1 MKIQIRSPKDGRW
14 IRGTADKAKK
24 SFRDFGNHIVSEG
37 KSILRQ
43 KGKRA
48 SGTLASDFKSKFVTT
63 RSGMEL
69 TFDFGGAKDYWRFID
84 QGVRGTGGAKKGR
97 TKKGEQSSRGGTGIA
112 RGAGSPYRFKY
123 DNPAGDLVTA
133 LKSWIRS
140 KSISLKDN
148 MNVTQTA
155 FAMGYSIKRRGLER
169 TLFFTKPYEKLIKKG
184 EKAVAEAYA
193 KDVENLI
200 AKIPKVIGTHRVR
213 L

>member
-69 TFDFGGAKDYWRFID
+69 TFDFGGARDYWRFSD
-84 QGVRGTGGAKKGR
+84 QGVRGKGGFKG
-97 TKKGEQSSRGGTGIA
+97 SGGA
-112 RGAGSPYRFKY
+112 RGAGSPYSFKY

-133 LKSWIRS
+133 LESWIRS

-184 EKAVAEAYA
+184 EEAVARAYA
-193 KDVENLI
+193 KDVENVI
-200 AKIPKVIGTHRVR
+200 AKIPKVIGTQKVG